1 MATKEREREKTRGNI
16 PCCLLEGKCSLDMR
30 GADSS
35 AQRTRPEVSRAKH
48 IEMANPSSLC
58 LGHGEHLCREDARCG
73 HWSPEPVERERT
85 E

>member
-58 LGHGEHLCREDARCG
+58 LGHGEHTCVARRRG
-73 HWSPEPVERERT
+73 HLSPEPEERED
-85 E
+85 